1 MSPEHHHI
9 PEPGEQVYLP
19 APSWAPLV
27 FSFAVALALCSIF
40 ISFMLPNW
48 AYAIGGLLIALFA
61 LRSMAKDA
69 TRNYFRLPRKQ
80 RVRGAVLPVEKISP
94 PQA

>member
-1 MSPEHHHI
+1 MTEEHRHV
-9 PEPGEQVYLP
+9 PEPGELVYQS

-27 FSFAVALALCSIF
+27 FAFAVALTLCSIF

-48 AYAIGGLLIALFA
+48 AYAIGGLLIAFFA

-69 TRNYFRLPRKQ
+69 TRNYFKLPRKQ
-80 RVRGAVLPVEKISP
+80 KVRGAVLPVERISP
-94 PQA
+94 PRS